1 MPDISMCR
9 NFLCPSKDKC
19 YRFRAVPSEFRQSY
33 AGFKL
38 EEKEDKCSH
47 FWEITKEDKLTPLKE
62 IL

>member
-19 YRFRAVPSEFRQSY
+19 YRYRAIPCEFRQSY
-33 AGFKL
+33 AGFKP
-38 EEKEDKCSH
+38 EKNRKKCNY
-47 FWEITKEDKLTPLKE
+47 FQKVTKSDRLTPLKE